1 MHKFGK
7 VAITA
12 IITGILALGVA
23 AGVAGLTGK
32 GLAATCGNSDDC
44 AKTLAPGDPTSPSP
58 GGHSTTQIAPGTQ
71 AQTSGLPAKDF
82 APGQE
87 KS

>member
-23 AGVAGLTGK
+23 VGVAGLTGK

-44 AKTLAPGDPTSPSP
+44 ACIELNLVIRKANLVS
-58 GGHSTTQIAPGTQ
+58 
-71 AQTSGLPAKDF
+71 
-82 APGQE
+82 
-87 KS
+87 